1 MDHEV
6 QRRIEHHVRAWNVR
20 IDETHETAQS
30 AFVMGTRNG
39 DPVVIKIAKHR
50 NDEWRAGDTLQR
62 FGGRGVIQVLES
74 TEGATLLPRLEPGT
88 SLVRVCHKDDEQA
101 TRILAEVIRE
111 LSPAPHPDGI
121 PFVQDWTASF
131 DRYLRGSN
139 TTISCD
145 LVAEAHRVYLDLC
158 ATQRDV
164 RLLHGDLH
172 HDNVLHDSTRGWVA
186 VDPKGVVGELAFEVG
201 AALRNPI
208 ELPELFTDPRVI
220 DARVRRFSGEL
231 TLDRSRV
238 VAWASTQA
246 VLAAIWLIEDGE
258 PVQPDH
264 PWLTLAQ
271 SLRRL

>member
-6 QRRIEHHVRAWNVR
+6 QRRLQDRVRAWNVSV
-20 IDETHETAQS
+20 EKTHETERS
-30 AFVMGTRNG
+30 AFVRGTRGG
-39 DPVVIKIAKHR
+39 DAVVIKIAKHR
-50 NDEWRAGDTLQR
+50 DDEWRAGETLQR
-62 FGGRGVIQVLES
+62 FGGRGVIPVLES

-88 SLVRVCHKDDEQA
+88 PLASVCRKDDEKA
-101 TRILAEVIRE
+101 TEILADVIRR
-111 LSPAPHPDGI
+111 LFPAQVGGWPL
-121 PFVQDWTASF
+121 VQDWAGSF
-131 DRYLRGSN
+131 DRYLRGSD
-139 TTISCD
+139 TAIPRD
-145 LVAEAHRVYLDLC
+145 LAAEAQRVYLDLC

-172 HDNVLHDSTRGWVA
+172 HDNVLFDATRGWVA
-186 VDPKGVVGELAFEVG
+186 IDPKGVIGETEFETG

-208 ELPELFTDPRVI
+208 ELPELFTDPHVI

-231 TLDRSRV
+231 TLDESRV

-271 SLRRL
+271 RLRRL